1 MLSKTCWIACFYDR
15 FLVIRGSATAEKQI
29 QYDEDMGPE
38 MKKPSL
44 FAKRATKAL
53 AELKRS
59 DGKQTRKASEIIK
72 RVKDLCDYLDMS
84 SKISQNSAKYSIISA
99 YTTHR
104 VFWPK
109 IYFTPL
115 FS

>member
-1 MLSKTCWIACFYDR
+1 MLSKICWIACVYSR
-15 FLVIRGSATAEKQI
+15 FLVLRGSATAEKQI

-72 RVKDLCDYLDMS
+72 RVK
-84 SKISQNSAKYSIISA
+84 
-99 YTTHR
+99 H
-104 VFWPK
+104 
-109 IYFTPL
+109 
-115 FS
+115 

>member
-1 MLSKTCWIACFYDR
+1 M
-15 FLVIRGSATAEKQI
+15 IRGSATAEKQI

-72 RVKDLCDYLDMS
+72 RVK
-84 SKISQNSAKYSIISA
+84 YSFILL
-99 YTTHR
+99 
-104 VFWPK
+104 VM
-109 IYFTPL
+109 
-115 FS
+115 